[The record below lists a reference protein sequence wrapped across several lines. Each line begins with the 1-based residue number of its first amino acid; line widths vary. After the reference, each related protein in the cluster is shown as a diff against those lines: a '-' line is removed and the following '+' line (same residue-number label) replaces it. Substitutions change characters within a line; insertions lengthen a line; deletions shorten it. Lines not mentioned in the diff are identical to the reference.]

1 MDNPIKNKITFFS
14 PYMMRTGSEIVLLN
28 LLNHI
33 NQKYKIKVVSKY
45 KGELLNKI
53 QKNICTDF
61 LYRYLPLNILI
72 RILNKCKSII
82 YINYKLNKY
91 KNSTWYINTIVL
103 PDIIKHA
110 KKNKIKTIVHVHEL
124 EQMFQLLSVSA
135 LENLIN
141 YPDLIIANSKATEK
155 VLNKYGRTKKIKI
168 CYPAIDISSITKNK
182 ETYISFRK
190 KLNIPSN
197 KFVWAMCGT
206 LDENKNPFL
215 FIDIAHEILKTHPL
229 ASFIWIGGG
238 KNFSLEISCKQK
250 SAEMGLSEKI
260 IWITHPGN
268 DYLNYFN
275 TADGFFLTSK
285 KESFSLVTL
294 EALLLEL
301 PVVANDC
308 DGVREILQ
316 DSFGKIIAG
325 ENVKAMAMEMIDYMD
340 KKNIHDIEKG
350 KQIAYQFDIRLLEKQ
365 WNEILTTY
373 FEQSK

>member
-1 MDNPIKNKITFFS
+1 MDNLIKNKITFFS

-33 NQKYKIKVVSKY
+33 NKEYKIRVVSKY

-53 QKNICTDF
+53 QNNISTEF
-61 LYRYLPLNILI
+61 LYRYLSLNII
-72 RILNKCKSII
+72 KRILNKFKSIL
-82 YINYKLNKY
+82 YIPYKLNKY
-91 KNSTWYINTIVL
+91 KDSIWYVNTIAL

-110 KKNKIKTIVHVHEL
+110 KENKIKTIVHVHEL
-124 EQMFQLLSVSA
+124 EQMFNLLSVSA

-141 YPDLIIANSKATEK
+141 YPDLIIANSKATER

-168 CYPAIDISSITKNK
+168 CYPAIDTSSIIKNK
-182 ETYISFRK
+182 KSYTLFRK

-215 FIDIAHEILKTHPL
+215 FIDVADEILKTHPL
-229 ASFIWIGGG
+229 TSFIWIGGG
-238 KNFSLEISCKQK
+238 KNTSLEISCKQK
-250 SAEMGLSEKI
+250 SAEKGLSEKI
-260 IWITHPGN
+260 IWITHPGD

-308 DGVREILQ
+308 DGVREVLQ
-316 DSFGKIIAG
+316 DSTGKIVAG
-325 ENVKAMAMEMIDYMD
+325 ENVKKMAMEMIDYMD
-340 KKNIHDIEKG
+340 KKNIHDVEKG
-350 KQIAYQFDIRLLEKQ
+350 KQIAYQFDIGLVEKQ

-373 FEQSK
+373 FKQNQ